1 MLTGSR
7 GGSQFS
13 ISMLNFSTLFY
24 NRAARPGRLLK
35 CLFDDGENLPFG
47 SRERYQ
53 RFEFRHSLTRTVY

>member
-1 MLTGSR
+1 
-7 GGSQFS
+7 
-13 ISMLNFSTLFY
+13 MLNFSTLFY

-53 RFEFRHSLTRTVY
+53 RFKFRHSLTRTVY